1 MYQNYTEKILR
12 CRKDAQINYVYVY
25 VLSWFG
31 RVRLSATPWTAAY
44 QAPLSM
50 GFSRQEYWSGVPFP
64 PPGDLLDPGIEP
76 ESPVSLALS
85 GRFSTTE
92 TYGKPPVEVL
102 WSQKSEWKET
112 VMIRNTQ
119 KIFWLYF
126 SLVTLSEARLKS
138 PCIEIK
144 SFSGHFC
151 LGRCLEWGMRCF
163 LWELRYGDLR
173 VSVSNADNS
182 QPPVLPRGKF
192 WVTSFCQVGVED
204 DFEMCESWVLK
215 LQNDKKKKN
224 GEILKGGRHTAINSK
239 TLKLSHG
246 GEALLNKESFGSI
259 WVHCIF
265 YIL

>member
-25 VLSWFG
+25 VLSWFSH
-31 RVRLSATPWTAAY
+31 VRLFVTPCTGAR
-44 QAPLSM
+44 QAPLSL
-50 GFSRQEYWSGVPFP
+50 GFSRQESWSGLPFP

-119 KIFWLYF
+119 KIFWLFF

-163 LWELRYGDLR
+163 LWELRYGDLW

-182 QPPVLPRGKF
+182 QQILGDIILP
-192 WVTSFCQVGVED
+192 S
-204 DFEMCESWVLK
+204 
-215 LQNDKKKKN
+215 
-224 GEILKGGRHTAINSK
+224 GGRGWFWNV
-239 TLKLSHG
+239 
-246 GEALLNKESFGSI
+246 
-259 WVHCIF
+259 WVMSS
-265 YIL
+265 